1 MTSSTD
7 KKRNTK
13 KDNPN
18 YNLLDK
24 KGTVSTRHDYI
35 ETDYVNG
42 VKDDK
47 TGELVIRPMNAS
59 EKAWLSQF
67 ISETEHG
74 NLNGSEEIKRQL
86 KVRKALK
93 SDWVSAKRRGNVD
106 LMAELEAKLDEKT
119 TEIEALRGK
128 CNNFYTKEEDIA
140 EIFARDYDRRMD
152 VYNNAK
158 INDQLVL
165 YDLDEYD
172 KFSTEGIKDID
183 AENVDFSHVKRRRK
197 Q

>member
-1 MTSSTD
+1 MTDNTG
-7 KKRNTK
+7 KKSHGKRK
-13 KDNPN
+13 QK

-24 KGTVSTRHDYI
+24 KGTISIRHDYI

-47 TGELVIRPMNAS
+47 GELVIRPMNAS

-86 KVRKALK
+86 KLRKVIK
-93 SDWVSAKRRGNVD
+93 SDWVSAKRKGNVD
-106 LMAELEAKLDEKT
+106 LMVELEVKLEEKT
-119 TEIEALRGK
+119 AEIENLRENL
-128 CNNFYTKEEDIA
+128 NNFYTKEEDIT

-158 INDQLVL
+158 INDQLVM

-172 KFSTEGIKDID
+172 KFSTEGVKDID
-183 AENVDFSHVKRRRK
+183 AENVDYSYVSRRRK
-197 Q
+197 